1 MEGVVLKITTSKLMF
16 QTAPKSCTITIAERP
31 DPEFRTPSWT
41 PKSWPATETYAW
53 CRGDPPRGSRT
64 PPTPRLRVT
73 AVARTDSLTGTPID
87 QARHPPRTPPLPT
100 KHPSPLCLGVC
111 SPRAPR
117 HPLLHIPF
125 PSPTDSHSRSPPTQH
140 RDRERSSRQTRT
152 DAMAT
157 LTVPA
162 SVPPVAEDCEQL
174 HKAFEGPAR
183 ARARALV
190 RRTRSTT
197 ADARLCFDLSQVG
210 APTRSSSSPSWHT
223 ATPRTAARSAAPTPR
238 STARS
243 CSAPSAMRSTASSR
257 YSTSRSIDPS
267 RGRSRIGPRLMLI
280 NYVGGLIR

>member
-1 MEGVVLKITTSKLMF
+1 MF

-125 PSPTDSHSRSPPTQH
+125 QISTNAAQRSRAELAANPNRRNGDAH
-140 RDRERSSRQTRT
+140 RPRLR
-152 DAMAT
+152 
-157 LTVPA
+157 
-162 SVPPVAEDCEQL
+162 
-174 HKAFEGPAR
+174 PAR
-183 ARARALV
+183 RRGLRAAPQGI
-190 RRTRSTT
+190 RRSRPRPRPRPRWPHETT
-197 ADARLCFDLSQVG
+197 ADARLCFHLSQAG
-210 APTRSSSSPSWHT
+210 APTRISSSPSWHT

>member
-1 MEGVVLKITTSKLMF
+1 MF

-117 HPLLHIPF
+117 HRHPRCYTFHSFPPLIPIPDLHRRSTEIESGARGNPNRRNGDAHR
-125 PSPTDSHSRSPPTQH
+125 PRLRPARRRGLRAAPQGIRRSRSRPRP
-140 RDRERSSRQTRT
+140 R
-152 DAMAT
+152 
-157 LTVPA
+157 P
-162 SVPPVAEDCEQL
+162 
-174 HKAFEGPAR
+174 
-183 ARARALV
+183 
-190 RRTRSTT
+190 
-197 ADARLCFDLSQVG
+197 
-210 APTRSSSSPSWHT
+210 SSPHE
-223 ATPRTAARSAAPTPR
+223 
-238 STARS
+238 
-243 CSAPSAMRSTASSR
+243 
-257 YSTSRSIDPS
+257 IDH
-267 RGRSRIGPRLMLI
+267 G
-280 NYVGGLIR
+280 